1 MNKMTDLL
9 QSEMLYAQKLQE
21 YYVNK
26 EQISVYDFKSDD
38 KVYLSI

>member
-1 MNKMTDLL
+1 MNKIIDLL
-9 QSEMLYAQKLQE
+9 QIKMLYAQKLQE